1 MKHIVTESGFEIDID
16 ETCLDD
22 MELFDAIV
30 DLQNGDATT
39 IPLILRK
46 VLGTGKSALYE
57 HCRADDGRVPT
68 TVVPEEIKQIFETL
82 NAKKS

>member
-1 MKHIVTESGFEIDID
+1 MKHVETASGFVIDID

-46 VLGTGKSALYE
+46 ILGTGKAALYE
-57 HCRADDGRVPT
+57 HCRAEDGRVPT
-68 TVVPEEIKQIFETL
+68 TVVTEEIKQIFEAL